1 MNMQTLL
8 ITTALACT
16 AFVGLAQANETAP
29 SQAVPYHYGMRLDVG
44 KVISMTEPQT
54 QTQTQT
60 QECKVVTANMKYIDS
75 VSGKPAEITYLK
87 FSDACRYEN

>member
-1 MNMQTLL
+1 MNMRTLL

-16 AFVGLAQANETAP
+16 TFAGVAQADETSS

-44 KVISMTEPQT
+44 KVISMTEPST
-54 QTQTQT
+54 L
-60 QECKVVTANMKYIDS
+60 ECKVITANMKYIDS
-75 VSGKPAEITYLK
+75 ASGKPAEITYLK